1 MFVWDE
7 ESVDQNIEKG
17 ITYSEVS
24 PEMHQILKDAAVNE
38 VLPKWIKRAGRPD
51 SGAGQLYNRLVV
63 PISGVVVNPDGT
75 ATRQ

>member
-7 ESVDQNIEKG
+7 ESVGQNIDEG
-17 ITYSEVS
+17 IIYSEFS
-24 PEMHQILKDAAVNE
+24 PQMHQILKDAAVNE
-38 VLPKWIKRAGRPD
+38 VLPKWIERAGGPD
-51 SGAGQLYNRLVV
+51 SEAGRLYNDLIA